1 MLERKTFG
9 VFRIGPFERER
20 LLQLKPKCVIVNQ
33 LIHDPT
39 RPNQYMGCTTL
50 NQHSFLKHLVWT
62 ISQVMLLY
70 LCPCVS
76 SAGVHKSTMQKDPED
91 CQTDATTILTNG
103 PMLGFTT
110 P

>member
-1 MLERKTFG
+1 
-9 VFRIGPFERER
+9 
-20 LLQLKPKCVIVNQ
+20 
-33 LIHDPT
+33 
-39 RPNQYMGCTTL
+39 MGCTTL